1 LHELFPNTHK
11 NPQSTIGHLSI
22 SHSQRSPSQT
32 FYKGGLT
39 FLCLPCAIFSSPP
52 PSFILHPTSLVFR
65 SRITYIAQG
74 SHNDNYVVFQ
84 DQYIEIRGH
93 TLQIHNERT
102 IPQRY
107 KAGQRKTKYNYP
119 LCGLVF
125 AATHFAL
132 RARTHTHTR
141 TQLSSYAS
149 LPTRAHSLLAHS
161 HAHVTQG
168 FVYLQS
174 LKHGSVRRASQLTI
188 FALYRAFTLTI
199 IQIPRPRWQ
208 PFRWRAATLR

>member
-1 LHELFPNTHK
+1 VP
-11 NPQSTIGHLSI
+11 
-22 SHSQRSPSQT
+22 
-32 FYKGGLT
+32 Y
-39 FLCLPCAIFSSPP
+39 SPP
-52 PSFILHPTSLVFR
+52 PLPLLSSTLRLWSSAVA
-65 SRITYIAQG
+65 SYIAQG